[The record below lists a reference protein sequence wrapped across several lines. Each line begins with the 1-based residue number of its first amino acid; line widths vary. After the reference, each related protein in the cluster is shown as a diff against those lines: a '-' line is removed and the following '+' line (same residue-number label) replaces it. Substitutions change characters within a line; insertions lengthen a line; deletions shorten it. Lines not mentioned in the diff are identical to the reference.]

1 MRTHTVGLR
10 LATCLAFSTVTAA
23 AGPLHAQGRLV
34 GYRSASLG
42 VVYENWSFSNGV
54 PQPTPSGDNTVLVDH
69 ASEVS
74 FPLSLSVPIGEK
86 WTVGL
91 STAYSSG
98 RVVLS
103 GTDPELNTSH
113 YTLSGLTDARIRAT
127 GRISP
132 TVSVTLGLNAPT
144 GQTSL
149 DPEELSA
156 FRVLAAPALSFQVA
170 RLGSGVSGT
179 AGVVL
184 SRQLGA
190 VWAGALGVSYEVR
203 GKYDPG
209 ALIPALSNT
218 DYSPGD
224 ALRISLGLDG
234 PVGQNGMTLGLS
246 ADFYPNHDEI
256 SDPGL
261 ANGEAL
267 TTQLGPVLTAD
278 WQLRVGAARFREL
291 TLYAIDRYRTKYG
304 SGSSSTG
311 TVAVSNSSG
320 NYLDVG
326 VRSILA
332 TGSRNGILAAVN
344 FRHQTGL
351 KADETIATAAMV
363 SGAATLGL
371 VRELGRGYVV
381 QPFVRG
387 QIGRIKTGEQSSTAT
402 GIAGGVT
409 LGLRF

>member
-1 MRTHTVGLR
+1 VP
-10 LATCLAFSTVTAA
+10 
-23 AGPLHAQGRLV
+23 GPLHAQGRLV

-42 VVYENWSFSNGV
+42 VVYENWNFSDGV
-54 PQPTPSGDNTVLVDH
+54 IQPTPSGDHTVLVDH

-74 FPLSLSVPIGEK
+74 FPLSVNVPIGER

-103 GTDPELNTSH
+103 GTDPELNTNR
-113 YTLSGLTDARIRAT
+113 YTLSGLTDARIRAI

-132 TVSVTLGLNAPT
+132 TISVTLGLNAPT

-209 ALIPALSNT
+209 TLVPALSNT

-234 PVGQNGMTLGLS
+234 PLGQNGMTLGLS

-261 ANGEAL
+261 ANGDAL

-291 TLYAIDRYRTKYG
+291 TFYAIDRYRTKYG
-304 SGSSSTG
+304 SGSSSKG

-320 NYLDVG
+320 NYLDIG
-326 VRSILA
+326 IRSILA
-332 TGSRNGILAAVN
+332 AASGTGILAAIN

-351 KADETIATAAMV
+351 EADETIATAGMV

-371 VRELGRGYVV
+371 VRELGHGYVV

-387 QIGRIKTGEQSSTAT
+387 QVGRIKTGELSSTAT